1 MYLPPDNQLGDDS
14 IPQSPSWTAPWLKPW
29 DSWKSEFLF
38 ALYIVVELIP
48 IDLTMIWKFQNIC
61 QGCWSIPPPIAQGC
75 MPGNEP
81 IERLQAPLD
90 VLGLHV
96 AAGLSVFVYN
106 DPSTEDQ
113 QIQYTKY
120 QNSFEKRQIMT
131 YLTHLRNWYETFFL
145 GRSHKTISSCNLI
158 PVNLWTTPD
167 TNYPL
172 KMALNYLWLCTMGL
186 IFHLFPATWIKAH
199 VLYTIPYYYTYSYH
213 LLYQLTSPSLWVKT
227 TRHIT

>member
-1 MYLPPDNQLGDDS
+1 
-14 IPQSPSWTAPWLKPW
+14 
-29 DSWKSEFLF
+29 
-38 ALYIVVELIP
+38 
-48 IDLTMIWKFQNIC
+48 
-61 QGCWSIPPPIAQGC
+61 

-131 YLTHLRNWYETFFL
+131 YLTHLRN
-145 GRSHKTISSCNLI
+145 
-158 PVNLWTTPD
+158 
-167 TNYPL
+167 
-172 KMALNYLWLCTMGL
+172 
-186 IFHLFPATWIKAH
+186 
-199 VLYTIPYYYTYSYH
+199 
-213 LLYQLTSPSLWVKT
+213 
-227 TRHIT
+227 